1 MSLKAELG
9 PQLPYLRRYTR
20 ALTGSQT
27 LGDVAVRDV
36 LEALLASPAEF
47 NQAASPRQELYR
59 VFHRLWAGP
68 SDVCTGRGMVTNLS
82 IHTRQSLLLTAVEDF
97 TIPQT
102 AEILGSTA
110 AEVAAELDAARE
122 AIANYLHSQVLIIE
136 DEAVIALHL
145 KSIVEGLGHT
155 ITGIARSRL
164 EAVSLAA
171 EDPPELILAD
181 IRLADGSS
189 GIDAVNDIM
198 ALLDVPVIF
207 ITAFPERLLTGERPE
222 PTWLVA
228 KPFNP
233 ETVAAT
239 IGQALFFHRECAA
252 LAATAASTPD
262 GAAAPKPRED
272 FVTPEALLTDTGL
285 DDDDKQALLTEWQ
298 SEIDGRLNAEAEGMG
313 SSDPLTASKEGKLAN
328 EAGQVK
334 SALTKITQKT
344 ALSK

>member
-36 LEALLASPAEF
+36 LEALLASPEVF

-59 VFHRLWAGP
+59 VFHHLWAGP
-68 SDVCTGRGMVTNLS
+68 SDLCTGRGMVTNLS
-82 IHTRQSLLLTAVEDF
+82 IHTRQSLLLTAIEDF
-97 TIPQT
+97 TITQA
-102 AEILGSTA
+102 AEILDSTA
-110 AEVAAELDAARE
+110 AEVAAELDAAHE
-122 AIANYLHSQVLIIE
+122 AIANCLHSQVLIIE

-145 KSIVEGLGHT
+145 KSIVEGLGHSV
-155 ITGIARSRL
+155 TGIAQSRNK
-164 EAVSLAA
+164 AVSLAA
-171 EDPPELILAD
+171 EFPPELILAD
-181 IRLADGSS
+181 ISLADGSS
-189 GIDAVNDIM
+189 GIDAVKDIM

-207 ITAFPERLLTGERPE
+207 VTAFPERLLTGERPE

-252 LAATAASTPD
+252 LAATTASTAD
-262 GAAAPKPRED
+262 GDDAPKPREN
-272 FVTPEALLTDTGL
+272 FATPEALLADPELG
-285 DDDDKQALLTEWQ
+285 DDDKQALLTEWD

-313 SSDPLTASKEGKLAN
+313 SSDPLTASKEGKLAD
-328 EAGQVK
+328 EAKHVK
-334 SALTKITQKT
+334 SALTKITQKM
-344 ALSK
+344 APSK

>member
-36 LEALLASPAEF
+36 LEALLASPEVF

-59 VFHRLWAGP
+59 VFHLLWAGP
-68 SDVCTGRGMVTNLS
+68 SDFCTGRGMVTNLS
-82 IHTRQSLLLTAVEDF
+82 IHTRQSLLLTAIEDF
-97 TIPQT
+97 TINQA

-110 AEVAAELDAARE
+110 ADVAAELDAARE
-122 AIANYLHSQVLIIE
+122 AIANCLHSQVLIIE

-145 KSIVEGLGHT
+145 NSIVESLGHSV
-155 ITGIARSRL
+155 TGIARSRS

-171 EDPPELILAD
+171 EFPPELILAD
-181 IRLADGSS
+181 ISLADGSS
-189 GIDAVNDIM
+189 GIDAVRDIM

-239 IGQALFFHRECAA
+239 IGQALFFHREYAA
-252 LAATAASTPD
+252 LAATPAGTSD
-262 GAAAPKPRED
+262 DAAPKPREN
-272 FVTPEALLTDTGL
+272 FATPEDLLADPALG
-285 DDDDKQALLTEWQ
+285 DDDKQALLTEWD
-298 SEIDGRLNAEAEGMG
+298 SEIEGRLNAEAEGMG
-313 SSDPLTASKEGKLAN
+313 SSDPLTASKEGKLAD
-328 EAGQVK
+328 EARKVK
-334 SALTKITQKT
+334 SALTTIS
-344 ALSK
+344 ARISDSG